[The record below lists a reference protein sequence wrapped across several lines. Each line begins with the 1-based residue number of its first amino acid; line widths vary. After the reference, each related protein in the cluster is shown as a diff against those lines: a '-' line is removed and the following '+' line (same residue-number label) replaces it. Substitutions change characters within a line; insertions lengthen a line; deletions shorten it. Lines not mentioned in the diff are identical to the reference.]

1 MKKYLITFLILI
13 TLCGIRFY
21 NPWFLDVM
29 RLKALDNHQRQ
40 QETVIVDNI
49 VTVEINN
56 DTLAEYG
63 QWPFPRSEL
72 AEIVF
77 ELQKNGAGLIVM
89 PMLFSEPDRA
99 GPEEDMIFSSMLYT
113 SPVLIGQVPADVTD
127 GSPVTRGVAAVGA
140 PWEGWLY
147 RYGGAIGPLPEFA
160 KAAFGVGMLIV
171 SPEADGVVR
180 RVPLVVDINGEIY
193 PSMSM
198 EIIRTAAG
206 DISYQIKTGAGGV
219 EALRIP
225 KYGKQIVDS
234 NGNLWVDF
242 KYKTEVYPLHE
253 PLPDLDGKIVILS
266 LTASGLDSV
275 VSTPV
280 GNIYNHDLIAAT
292 TTTMLQGTNI
302 SRPYW
307 SDFAELGVSFGLG
320 LIIALTV
327 LIFKWY
333 AGAILL
339 PTFTLGSYYGSL
351 YVYNTKSY
359 LLDWSWPILTVF
371 VVWAAAAFLRFMSE
385 YKLRQLIKKQFEHY
399 LDPRQVAIL
408 QKNPEKLKL
417 GGERKEMSFL
427 FMDIV
432 GFTPISEYYKNND
445 DPEGLCEV
453 INDYLDRMTKIVQKN
468 GGTVDKYM
476 GDCIMAFW
484 NAPLDCA
491 NHAEMAVKTSIECAD
506 ETEKMKA
513 EFKAKGL
520 PDINIGS
527 GVNTGECIVGN
538 MGSSTRF
545 DYSVIGDAVNLAAR
559 LEAQTRNYPGC
570 TTLYSQYTKDQIDI
584 PSKELDK
591 IKVKGKEEL
600 ITIYEPS

>member
-339 PTFTLGSYYGSL
+339 PTFTVGSYYASH
-351 YVYNTKSY
+351 YMFHTQKY

-408 QKNPEKLKL
+408 QKDPEKLKL

-559 LEAQTRNYPGC
+559 LEAQTRNYPKC
-570 TTLYSQYTKDQIDI
+570 TTLFSQYTKDQIDI
-584 PSKELDK
+584 ECKELDK

-600 ITIYEPS
+600 ITIYEPA

>member
-63 QWPFPRSEL
+63 QWPFPRSQL
-72 AEIVF
+72 AEIVYD
-77 ELQKNGAGLIVM
+77 LQKNGAGLIVM

-99 GPEEDMIFSSMLYT
+99 GPEEDIKFELMLYET
-113 SPVLIGQVPADVTD
+113 PTLIGQVPADVTD

-147 RYGGAIGPLPEFA
+147 RYSGAIGPLPEFA
-160 KAAFGVGMLIV
+160 EAAFGVGMLIV

-253 PLPDLDGKIVILS
+253 PLPDLNGKIVILS

-292 TTTMLQGTNI
+292 TTTMLAGTNI
-302 SRPYW
+302 SRPFW
-307 SDFAELGVSFGLG
+307 SDVAELGASFGMG

-339 PTFTLGSYYGSL
+339 PTFTVGSYYASH
-351 YVYNTKSY
+351 YMFQTQKY

-408 QKNPEKLKL
+408 QKNPDKLKL

-491 NHAEMAVKTSIECAD
+491 NHAEMAVKTSIECAE

-559 LEAQTRNYPGC
+559 LEAQTRNYPNC

>member
-29 RLKALDNHQRQ
+29 RLKALENHQRQ

-225 KYGKQIVDS
+225 K
-234 NGNLWVDF
+234 
-242 KYKTEVYPLHE
+242 
-253 PLPDLDGKIVILS
+253 
-266 LTASGLDSV
+266 
-275 VSTPV
+275 
-280 GNIYNHDLIAAT
+280 
-292 TTTMLQGTNI
+292 
-302 SRPYW
+302 
-307 SDFAELGVSFGLG
+307 
-320 LIIALTV
+320 
-327 LIFKWY
+327 
-333 AGAILL
+333 
-339 PTFTLGSYYGSL
+339 
-351 YVYNTKSY
+351 
-359 LLDWSWPILTVF
+359 
-371 VVWAAAAFLRFMSE
+371 
-385 YKLRQLIKKQFEHY
+385 
-399 LDPRQVAIL
+399 
-408 QKNPEKLKL
+408 
-417 GGERKEMSFL
+417 
-427 FMDIV
+427 
-432 GFTPISEYYKNND
+432 
-445 DPEGLCEV
+445 
-453 INDYLDRMTKIVQKN
+453 
-468 GGTVDKYM
+468 
-476 GDCIMAFW
+476 
-484 NAPLDCA
+484 
-491 NHAEMAVKTSIECAD
+491 
-506 ETEKMKA
+506 
-513 EFKAKGL
+513 
-520 PDINIGS
+520 
-527 GVNTGECIVGN
+527 
-538 MGSSTRF
+538 
-545 DYSVIGDAVNLAAR
+545 
-559 LEAQTRNYPGC
+559 
-570 TTLYSQYTKDQIDI
+570 
-584 PSKELDK
+584 
-591 IKVKGKEEL
+591 
-600 ITIYEPS
+600 